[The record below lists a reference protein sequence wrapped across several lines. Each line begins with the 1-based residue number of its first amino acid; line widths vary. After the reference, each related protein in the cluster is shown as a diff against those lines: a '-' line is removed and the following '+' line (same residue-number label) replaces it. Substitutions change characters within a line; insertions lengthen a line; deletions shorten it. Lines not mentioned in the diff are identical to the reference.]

1 MAATAVTDAKAFSA
15 TEALDGKL
23 VDIIA
28 SSPNDLLSKLNGR
41 TITRFDGSTVQLA
54 LSHPVLQPVEMTGRE
69 KFLSRI
75 VEPDVFFILLI
86 VGALGLYTEFTH
98 PGVFAPGVIGAIAL
112 LLALFAMHMLPVNLT
127 GLLLIGLALGLF
139 ILEAKFPT
147 HGVLGVG
154 GVASMVLGAL
164 LLVRSPLTGMG
175 VSFAAA
181 LAVALPFG
189 LIVIILMRAV
199 LRSRGWKQAAGKE
212 ELIGEEGE
220 VVEPVGGTEP
230 SAGAGLVRVHGEL
243 WRAAT
248 PAGENIPKGA
258 RVRVRKVDGLTI
270 QVEMVGAAAVGVFVG
285 GVSEEA
291 AMNLDFPEVL
301 MLGVVV
307 IFLFWI
313 FNSIYVIKEWERGVV
328 LRLGRMLPNAKG
340 AGLQL
345 VLYPIDKLTRISL
358 RIETLDV
365 PPQDVITRDNV
376 SVKVNA
382 VCYFRVVDA
391 NLALSQVQNYL
402 YATSQLAQTT
412 LRSLVGQFELDAIL
426 SEREKV
432 NAKLQQILDQD
443 TESWGIKVTK
453 VEVKQVDIP
462 ENMQRAIAKQ
472 AEAERER
479 RAKIIHAE
487 GEFEASQKLADAA
500 EVLEKQPAAIQLRY
514 LQTLTEIGV
523 EKNTTIVFPLP
534 VDIIS
539 QWVKAFAEKK

>member
-1 MAATAVTDAKAFSA
+1 
-15 TEALDGKL
+15 
-23 VDIIA
+23 
-28 SSPNDLLSKLNGR
+28 
-41 TITRFDGSTVQLA
+41 
-54 LSHPVLQPVEMTGRE
+54 
-69 KFLSRI
+69 
-75 VEPDVFFILLI
+75 
-86 VGALGLYTEFTH
+86 
-98 PGVFAPGVIGAIAL
+98 
-112 LLALFAMHMLPVNLT
+112 
-127 GLLLIGLALGLF
+127 
-139 ILEAKFPT
+139 
-147 HGVLGVG
+147 
-154 GVASMVLGAL
+154 
-164 LLVRSPLTGMG
+164 
-175 VSFAAA
+175 
-181 LAVALPFG
+181 
-189 LIVIILMRAV
+189 
-199 LRSRGWKQAAGKE
+199 
-212 ELIGEEGE
+212 
-220 VVEPVGGTEP
+220 
-230 SAGAGLVRVHGEL
+230 
-243 WRAAT
+243 
-248 PAGENIPKGA
+248 
-258 RVRVRKVDGLTI
+258 
-270 QVEMVGAAAVGVFVG
+270 
-285 GVSEEA
+285 
-291 AMNLDFPEVL
+291 MNLDFVSIL
-301 MLGVVV
+301 IIAGVV
-307 IFLFWI
+307 IFLFWL

-328 LRLGRMLPNAKG
+328 LRLGRMMPEAKP

-432 NAKLQQILDQD
+432 NSKLQTILDQD
-443 TESWGIKVTK
+443 TEPWGIKVTK

-462 ENMQRAIAKQ
+462 ESMQRAIAKQ

-487 GEFEASQKLADAA
+487 GEFEASAKLADAA

-539 QWVKAFAEKK
+539 QWVKAFTEKK